1 VSSRPNDLLRTA
13 REAAGLTQEQLAEL
27 ANAQAEMVTNRPGA
41 MDADYIGKLER
52 GIHTWPNKHY
62 RQALRS
68 VLGRQKDAELGFF
81 SSRSRATTVTR
92 SPRQADGG
100 DDVERKAFLRVLA
113 GSVAGLAFNDPLSDF
128 VTRAA
133 ASGHARIG
141 QVEVDQVR
149 HLARMFAS
157 QDHLVG
163 SGLSSQAVV
172 TQLGISTNLLDGQF
186 AHETVREQLF
196 SAVAGLADVAG
207 GMCFDAGSHAQAER
221 CFRFAVGCA
230 TEAADWSM
238 RAKALSGLANLAVH
252 QGRPDDALS
261 FSEMALVR
269 ADRLTPLVRS
279 VMHTRHARALG
290 LNGGHRE
297 ADCLTAVRQA
307 EDYFVSQTGDEPDWM
322 AYYDQA
328 HLERDC
334 GRALLYLAVS
344 GGGYTE
350 AQQRLEAAVTRFPDQ
365 PSRGKTLAMA
375 NLAHLTMVRDDPAR
389 AVDLGNEA
397 LASIGLV
404 RSDRVFEALRQLR
417 LAGKQHRA
425 MPAVRELNQRID
437 RVLRG
442 TTV

>member
-1 VSSRPNDLLRTA
+1 VACRPNDLLRTA

-27 ANAQAEMVTNRPGA
+27 ANTQVEAATDRPGA

-81 SSRSRATTVTR
+81 STRSRPTTVAR

-113 GSVAGLAFNDPLSDF
+113 GSVAGLAFSDPLNDF

-133 ASGHARIG
+133 TGGQARIG
-141 QVEVDQVR
+141 QAEVDQVR
-149 HLARMFAS
+149 HLARMFAT
-157 QDHLVG
+157 QDHLMG

-172 TQLGISTNLLDGQF
+172 TQLDISADLLDGQF
-186 AHETVREQLF
+186 AHEAVREQLF
-196 SAVAGLADVAG
+196 AAVADLADVAG

-230 TEAADWSM
+230 TEAADWSI

-297 ADCLTAVRQA
+297 ADCITAVRQA
-307 EDYFVSQTGDEPDWM
+307 EDYFSRQNGDEPDWLT
-322 AYYDQA
+322 YYGPA
-328 HLERDC
+328 HFERDC
-334 GRALLYLAVS
+334 GRALLYLGVN
-344 GGGYTE
+344 GGAYAE
-350 AQQRLEAAVTRFPDQ
+350 AQQHLEAAVARFPSQ
-365 PSRGKTLAMA
+365 QSRGKTLAMA
-375 NLAHLTMVRDDPAR
+375 NLAHLTMVRDDPSR

-425 MPAVRELNQRID
+425 MPGVRELNQRID
-437 RVLRG
+437 RVLRSTSG
-442 TTV
+442 